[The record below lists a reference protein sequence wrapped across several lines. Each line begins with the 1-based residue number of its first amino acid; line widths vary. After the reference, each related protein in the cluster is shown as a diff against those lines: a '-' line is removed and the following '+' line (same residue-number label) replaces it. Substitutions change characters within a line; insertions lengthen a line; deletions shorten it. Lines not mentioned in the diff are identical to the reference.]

1 MLWLK
6 FIHIG
11 AITIWIAGLFYLSS
25 LLAGHETVQ
34 DRQDFARVRMA
45 SRFAYMGLVSP
56 AGFVAVG
63 SGTALLFVADALHPW
78 MFAKLAAVTLLV
90 IVHVQFA
97 YVLTHLAVEG
107 AKQPNLRIGL
117 LVGTTAVAA
126 LAILALVLAKPAIG
140 DAGLPEWLTRP
151 GFLTASAD
159 RAPALPQPRTG
170 H

>member
-1 MLWLK
+1 MLWVK

-11 AITIWIAGLFYLSS
+11 AIAIWIAGLFYLSA
-25 LLAGHETVQ
+25 LLAGHDTVR

-63 SGTALLFVADALHPW
+63 SGTALLFIADALHPW

-90 IVHVQFA
+90 IVHVQYA
-97 YVLTHLAVEG
+97 YVLTHLAAEG
-107 AKQPNLRIGL
+107 AKQPTLRIRL
-117 LVGTTAVAA
+117 LVGATAAAA

-140 DAGLPEWLTRP
+140 SDFLPAWATEP
-151 GFLTASAD
+151 GFMKAAGD
-159 RAPALPQPRTG
+159 RAPVPPPSPPG
-170 H
+170 G